1 MKNITTVVQAE
12 KKQEA
17 QQKVEAHKEPIA
29 EDFENSC
36 SLLYIYIYIC
46 NTII

>member
-17 QQKVEAHKEPIA
+17 QQKVEAHKELIA

-36 SLLYIYIYIC
+36 SLLYICIC